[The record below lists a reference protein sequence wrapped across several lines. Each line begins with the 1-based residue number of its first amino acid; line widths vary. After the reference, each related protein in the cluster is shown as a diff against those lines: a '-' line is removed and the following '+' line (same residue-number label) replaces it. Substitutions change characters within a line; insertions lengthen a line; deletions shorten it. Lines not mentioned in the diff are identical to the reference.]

1 MECLYRMFE
10 AANSQKR
17 SALLLL
23 QCWRLITFKLFF
35 FFSCPWCLMSTCFS
49 PKEGKRTG
57 AVTFLWSCS
66 ARAVYSWVAAEW
78 LKWPGLLSELTVKF
92 TWWLLVLSGGRM
104 ALLRSSGLGK
114 EPRVCSWW
122 EVTYSVLWFSTEK
135 INRCVQML
143 SCTMTLK
150 APNRGHFPC
159 KLLWSHSFPN
169 EENQWMIA
177 GYWKWMVVIRML
189 SLLWGRAEKGRELVV
204 TQAVVRSAETEQ
216 AALAGWISP
225 LNPRS

>member
-1 MECLYRMFE
+1 
-10 AANSQKR
+10 
-17 SALLLL
+17 
-23 QCWRLITFKLFF
+23 
-35 FFSCPWCLMSTCFS
+35 MSTCFS

-57 AVTFLWSCS
+57 AVTLLWSCS

-78 LKWPGLLSELTVKF
+78 LKWPGLLSELTVKS

-104 ALLRSSGLGK
+104 VLLRSSGLGK
-114 EPRVCSWW
+114 KPRVCSWW

-177 GYWKWMVVIRML
+177 GCWKWMVVIRML

-204 TQAVVRSAETEQ
+204 TKLLWGPRRLNRRPWQAEYCHWIPGTKAAKEGPRQRYAELWRLKE
-216 AALAGWISP
+216 AGP
-225 LNPRS
+225 